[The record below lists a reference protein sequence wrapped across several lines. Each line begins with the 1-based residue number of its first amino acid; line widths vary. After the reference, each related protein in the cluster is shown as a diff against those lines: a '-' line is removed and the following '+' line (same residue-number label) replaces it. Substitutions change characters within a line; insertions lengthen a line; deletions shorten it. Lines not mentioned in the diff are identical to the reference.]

1 MEISNI
7 LRKNEELSDN
17 QYCLYDTRLAN
28 SLLISTRLVGR
39 IYYAEEIVEGGIYEK
54 GATLLA
60 VEMLGLTYEYVAYET
75 VKILKK
81 YCENGGIVEYNTPL
95 LLVERIKR

>member
-1 MEISNI
+1 MDKSNI
-7 LRKNEELSDN
+7 LGKNEELSDN

-28 SLLISTRLVGR
+28 SLLISTHLVGR
-39 IYYAEEIVEGGIYEK
+39 VYYANEIVEGGTYEK
-54 GATLLA
+54 GAVLLA
-60 VEMLGLTYEYVAYET
+60 VEILGLTYEYVADES

-81 YCENGGIVEYNTPL
+81 YCDDGGIVGYDTPI